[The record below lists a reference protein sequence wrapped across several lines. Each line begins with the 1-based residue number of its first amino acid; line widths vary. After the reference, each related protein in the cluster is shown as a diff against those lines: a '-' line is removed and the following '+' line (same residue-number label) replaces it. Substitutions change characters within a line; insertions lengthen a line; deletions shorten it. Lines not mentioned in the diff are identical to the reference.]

1 MSKHRA
7 PVTAQEQPAD
17 NDATALIDAAAA
29 RKVRWQQLS
38 GPKRMLLIV
47 ATAVQFGL
55 AGLAWAD
62 LARRKPAEVKG
73 PKRIW
78 GLVIG
83 INFIGPI
90 AYLRF
95 GRKTADTD

>member
-1 MSKHRA
+1 M
-7 PVTAQEQPAD
+7 
-17 NDATALIDAAAA
+17 
-29 RKVRWQQLS
+29 RWQQLS
-38 GPKRMLLIV
+38 GPKKALLVV

-55 AGLAWAD
+55 AGLAWTD

-83 INFIGPI
+83 INFVGPI

-95 GRKTADTD
+95 GRKNADN